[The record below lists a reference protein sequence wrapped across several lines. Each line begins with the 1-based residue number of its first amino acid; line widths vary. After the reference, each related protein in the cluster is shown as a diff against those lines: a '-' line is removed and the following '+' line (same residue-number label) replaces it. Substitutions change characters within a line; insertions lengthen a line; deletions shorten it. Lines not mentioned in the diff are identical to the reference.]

1 MKLSPIPR
9 RAAAG
14 VIWSLASGLLLG
26 TPAARAA
33 AVQVMLFG
41 QPCQITGPASVT
53 EAQLTAIHQVSPEQ
67 TPFSETPKSMQA
79 SLDKLK
85 ASSGTP
91 ALLSHYIEQ
100 RTKALQARISFE
112 EGLDAGRK
120 ARNPAPFAEA
130 TQKLLHPKRHQALVR
145 AFEKALKAGNS
156 PHAWEQ
162 LRMDFAESAEPDG
175 EEDFHRALR
184 KLKVV
189 YQCSFEEAEPAPK
202 SGA

>member
-14 VIWSLASGLLLG
+14 LICSLASALLPG
-26 TPAARAA
+26 GPAARAA
-33 AVQVMLFG
+33 AVQVLLFG
-41 QPCQITGPASVT
+41 QPCQITGPASVS

-79 SLDKLK
+79 SIEKLR
-85 ASSGTP
+85 ATGGTP
-91 ALLSHYIEQ
+91 QLLAGYIEQ
-100 RTKALQARISFE
+100 RTKALQARIVFE
-112 EGLDAGRK
+112 EGVEAGRK
-120 ARNPAPFAEA
+120 ARSPAPFAEA
-130 TQKLLHPKRHQALVR
+130 TQKLLHPRRHQALVR

-162 LRMDFAESAEPDG
+162 LRMDFAESAAPDG

-189 YQCSFEEAEPAPK
+189 YQCSFEESEPAPK
-202 SGA
+202 SGG